1 MHSAL
6 AVGLERNRSPQS
18 RRGVLWQD
26 ESSAAAE
33 EQRFGFGCSVG
44 AVRGV
49 SLNPVSPILD
59 GARPGAHDFEIHASK
74 LAHRK
79 FETSNKL
86 CLKCLEIVLKFY
98 KFFKKLSR
106 KFQKQLFQSLSD
118 GSTLFLTVIQ
128 EPGKLKN
135 GAQKP
140 FQPHEPMLGNGGN
153 EI

>member
-1 MHSAL
+1 MQFLL
-6 AVGLERNRSPQS
+6 AVNI
-18 RRGVLWQD
+18 
-26 ESSAAAE
+26 
-33 EQRFGFGCSVG
+33 FGCSIG
-44 AVRGV
+44 AVMGV

-59 GARPGAHDFEIHASK
+59 GSRPGAHDFEIHASK

-79 FETSNKL
+79 FETSKTL
-86 CLKCLEIVLKFY
+86 CLTCFEIFLKFY
-98 KFFKKLSR
+98 KIFKKLSR

-118 GSTLFLTVIQ
+118 VSTLFLTVIQ

-140 FQPHEPMLGNGGN
+140 LQPHEPMLGNGGN